1 MKKIIKELQEL
12 YDKYKYSI
20 YSSMIFTF
28 LTHFYFFTRR
38 LANEDDLSYLVFK
51 DFALTSGR
59 WNNGTLFTTSLM
71 SASINFVLVIIILA
85 IISLLIC
92 DIFKIKNKKNMIL
105 ISLIISTFP
114 SLALSFSYLFMV
126 EIYMTSLLLAVLAV
140 WLSTKWK
147 YDFIPGSLCIAL
159 SLGNYQ
165 SYIAVSVSL
174 IIIYIIK
181 EIIDKKK
188 NKEIL
193 KDILKLLIMGILGI
207 IIYFIILKVLLLI
220 NKTSLSNYK
229 GANSM
234 GLPPISEWPK
244 LIFRTYKHFIGYFI
258 GKSYFRVSMFE
269 SMIRILTIILT
280 FILLINKITKEK
292 FYKNKTNIIIFI
304 ILIVLIPFTFN
315 IVDFMAFKADL
326 TSLQIYSFS
335 SLYLLI
341 ILILDKTK
349 PNYLNTIITILII
362 AIGTMNLIT
371 INKYYFKQ
379 ETYYKYTENLNN
391 RLLNKIEST
400 EGYYYGIPI
409 IFKGEI
415 NSNFYKEL
423 NTLPNTND
431 NITFDQSLWGGKY
444 IGYADLFTYNND
456 NKIFKMINNEF
467 GVYLNR
473 ATDEERDKIK
483 DSKEYNDMKS
493 YPEKNSIKIIDGIL
507 VVNF

>member
-1 MKKIIKELQEL
+1 MKKIMKLLKEL

-28 LTHFYFFTRR
+28 LTHFYFFSRR

-71 SASINFVLVIIILA
+71 SPSVNFILVIIILA

-147 YDFIPGSLCIAL
+147 YGFIPGSLCIAL

-174 IIIYIIK
+174 IIIYVIK
-181 EIIDKKK
+181 ETIDKK
-188 NKEIL
+188 KEIL
-193 KDILKLLIMGILGI
+193 KDILKLFIMGILGI

-229 GANSM
+229 GADSM
-234 GLPPISEWPK
+234 GIPPISEWPK

-258 GKSYFRVSMFE
+258 GKSYFRVSIFE
-269 SMIRILTIILT
+269 STIRILTIILT

-349 PNYLNTIITILII
+349 PNYLNTILTILII
-362 AIGTMNLIT
+362 AIGIMNFT
-371 INKYYFKQ
+371 TVNKYYFKQ
-379 ETYYKYTENLNN
+379 ETYYKYTENFNN

-409 IFKGEI
+409 IFKGES

-431 NITFDQSLWGGKY
+431 NITFDQSVWGGKY
-444 IGYADLFTYNND
+444 IGYADLYTYNND
-456 NKIFKMINNEF
+456 KKIFRMINNEF

-473 ATDEERDKIK
+473 VTDEERDKIK
-483 DSKEYNDMKS
+483 DNIEYNNMKS
-493 YPEKNSIKIIDGIL
+493 YPEKDSIKIIDGIL

>member
-1 MKKIIKELQEL
+1 MKKIMKLLKEL

-28 LTHFYFFTRR
+28 LTHFYFFSRR

-71 SASINFVLVIIILA
+71 SPSVNFILVIIILA

-147 YDFIPGSLCIAL
+147 YGFIPGSLCIAL

-174 IIIYIIK
+174 IIIYVIK
-181 EIIDKKK
+181 ETIDKK
-188 NKEIL
+188 KEIL
-193 KDILKLLIMGILGI
+193 KDILKLFIMGILGI

-229 GANSM
+229 GADSM
-234 GLPPISEWPK
+234 GIPPISEWPK

-258 GKSYFRVSMFE
+258 GKSYFRVSIFE
-269 SMIRILTIILT
+269 STIRILTIILT

-292 FYKNKTNIIIFI
+292 FYKNKTYIIIFI

-362 AIGTMNLIT
+362 AIGIMNFT
-371 INKYYFKQ
+371 TVNKYYFKQ
-379 ETYYKYTENLNN
+379 ETYYKYTENFNN

-409 IFKGEI
+409 IFKGES

-444 IGYADLFTYNND
+444 IGYADLYTYNND
-456 NKIFKMINNEF
+456 KKIFRMINNEF

-483 DSKEYNDMKS
+483 DNIEYNNMKS
-493 YPEKNSIKIIDGIL
+493 YPEKDSIKIIDGIL

>member
-1 MKKIIKELQEL
+1 MKKIMKILKEL

-71 SASINFVLVIIILA
+71 SPSINFILVIIILA

-92 DIFKIKNKKNMIL
+92 DIFKIKNKKNMVL
-105 ISLIISTFP
+105 ISLIITTFP

-147 YDFIPGSLCIAL
+147 YGFIPGSFCIAL

-188 NKEIL
+188 EIL
-193 KDILKLLIMGILGI
+193 KDILKLFIMGILGI

-234 GLPPISEWPK
+234 GIPPIREWPK

-258 GKSYFRVSMFE
+258 GKSYFRVSIHE
-269 SMIRILTIILT
+269 SIIRILTIILT
-280 FILLINKITKEK
+280 FILLITKINKDKI
-292 FYKNKTNIIIFI
+292 YKSKTNIILLSIII
-304 ILIVLIPFTFN
+304 ILIPLTFN

-335 SLYLLI
+335 SFYLLM

-362 AIGTMNLIT
+362 AIGIMNFIT

-379 ETYYKYTENLNN
+379 ETYYKYTENFNN

-415 NSNFYKEL
+415 NSNFYKDL
-423 NTLPNTND
+423 NALPNTND

-483 DSKEYNDMKS
+483 DNKESNNMKS
-493 YPEKNSIKIIDGIL
+493 YPEKDSIKIIDGIL

>member
-1 MKKIIKELQEL
+1 MKKIIKLLQEL
-12 YDKYKYSI
+12 YNKYKYSI

-59 WNNGTLFTTSLM
+59 WNNGTMFTTSLM
-71 SASINFVLVIIILA
+71 SPSINFILVIIILA
-85 IISLLIC
+85 LISLIIC

-105 ISLIISTFP
+105 VSLIISTFP

-126 EIYMTSLLLAVLAV
+126 EIYMTSLLLAVLSV

-147 YDFIPGSLCIAL
+147 YGFIPGSFCIAL

-165 SYIAVSVSL
+165 SYIAMSVSL

-188 NKEIL
+188 NKDIL
-193 KDILKLLIMGILGI
+193 KDILKLFIMGLLGI
-207 IIYFIILKVLLLI
+207 ILYFIILKILLLI

-234 GLPPISEWPK
+234 GIPPISEWPK

-258 GKSYFRVSMFE
+258 GKSYFRVSIFE
-269 SMIRILTIILT
+269 SIIRISTIILT
-280 FILLINKITKEK
+280 LITLFTKITKEK
-292 FYKNKTNIIIFI
+292 IYKNKTNIILLSIII
-304 ILIVLIPFTFN
+304 ILLPLTFN
-315 IVDFMAFKADL
+315 IVDFMAYKADL
-326 TSLQIYSFS
+326 TSLQIFSFS

-341 ILILDKTK
+341 ILIVDKTK
-349 PNYLNTIITILII
+349 AKFLNTVIVILII
-362 AIGTMNLIT
+362 SIGIMNFIT
-371 INKYYFKQ
+371 TNKYYFKQ
-379 ETYYKYTENLNN
+379 ETYYKYTENFNN

-423 NTLPNTND
+423 HCLPNIND

-444 IGYADLFTYNND
+444 IGYEDLYIYNND
-456 NKIFKMINNEF
+456 RKIFTMINNEF

-483 DSKEYNDMKS
+483 DNKDYNNMKS
-493 YPEKNSIKIIDGIL
+493 YPEKDSIKIINGIL
-507 VVNF
+507 VINF

>member
-1 MKKIIKELQEL
+1 MKKIIKLLKEL

-28 LTHFYFFTRR
+28 LTHFYFFSRR
-38 LANEDDLSYLVFK
+38 LANEDDLSYLIFK

-71 SASINFVLVIIILA
+71 SPSVNFILVIIILP

-147 YDFIPGSLCIAL
+147 YGFIPGSLCIAL

-174 IIIYIIK
+174 IIIYVIK
-181 EIIDKKK
+181 ETIDKK
-188 NKEIL
+188 KEIL
-193 KDILKLLIMGILGI
+193 KDILKLFIMGILGI

-229 GANSM
+229 GADSM
-234 GLPPISEWPK
+234 GIPPISEWPK

-258 GKSYFRVSMFE
+258 GKSYFRVSIFE
-269 SMIRILTIILT
+269 STIRILTITLT

-349 PNYLNTIITILII
+349 PNYLNTILTILII
-362 AIGTMNLIT
+362 AIGIMNFIT
-371 INKYYFKQ
+371 VNKYYFKQ
-379 ETYYKYTENLNN
+379 EIYYKYTENFNN

-409 IFKGEI
+409 IFKGES

-444 IGYADLFTYNND
+444 IGYADLYIYNND
-456 NKIFKMINNEF
+456 KKIFRMINNEF

-483 DSKEYNDMKS
+483 DNIEYNNMKS
-493 YPEKNSIKIIDGIL
+493 YPEKDSIKMIDGIL

>member
-1 MKKIIKELQEL
+1 MKKIMKLLKEL

-28 LTHFYFFTRR
+28 LTHFYFFSRR

-71 SASINFVLVIIILA
+71 SPSVNFILVIIILA

-147 YDFIPGSLCIAL
+147 YGFIPGSLCIAL

-174 IIIYIIK
+174 IIIYVIK
-181 EIIDKKK
+181 ETIDKK
-188 NKEIL
+188 KEIL
-193 KDILKLLIMGILGI
+193 KDILKLFIMGILGI

-229 GANSM
+229 GADSM
-234 GLPPISEWPK
+234 GIPPISEWPK

-258 GKSYFRVSMFE
+258 GKSYFRVSIFE
-269 SMIRILTIILT
+269 SIIRILTIILT

-349 PNYLNTIITILII
+349 PNYLNTILTILII
-362 AIGTMNLIT
+362 AIGIMNFT
-371 INKYYFKQ
+371 TVNKYYFKQ
-379 ETYYKYTENLNN
+379 ETYYKYTENFNN

-409 IFKGEI
+409 IFKGES

-444 IGYADLFTYNND
+444 IGYADLYTYNND
-456 NKIFKMINNEF
+456 KKIFTMINNEF

-483 DSKEYNDMKS
+483 DNIEYNNMKS
-493 YPEKNSIKIIDGIL
+493 YPEKYSIKIIDGIL

>member
-1 MKKIIKELQEL
+1 MKKIIKLLKEL
-12 YDKYKYSI
+12 YNKYKYSI

-28 LTHFYFFTRR
+28 LTHFYFFSRR
-38 LANEDDLSYLVFK
+38 LANEDDLSYLIFK

-71 SASINFVLVIIILA
+71 SPSVNFILVIIILA

-147 YDFIPGSLCIAL
+147 YGFVPGSLCIAL

-174 IIIYIIK
+174 IIIYVSK
-181 EIIDKKK
+181 ETIDKK
-188 NKEIL
+188 KEIL
-193 KDILKLLIMGILGI
+193 KDILKLFIMGILGI

-229 GANSM
+229 GADSM
-234 GLPPISEWPK
+234 GIPPISEWPK

-258 GKSYFRVSMFE
+258 GKSYFRVSIFE
-269 SMIRILTIILT
+269 STIRILTIILT

-349 PNYLNTIITILII
+349 PNYLNTILTILII
-362 AIGTMNLIT
+362 AIGIMNFT
-371 INKYYFKQ
+371 TVNKYYFK
-379 ETYYKYTENLNN
+379 
-391 RLLNKIEST
+391 
-400 EGYYYGIPI
+400 
-409 IFKGEI
+409 
-415 NSNFYKEL
+415 
-423 NTLPNTND
+423 
-431 NITFDQSLWGGKY
+431 
-444 IGYADLFTYNND
+444 
-456 NKIFKMINNEF
+456 
-467 GVYLNR
+467 
-473 ATDEERDKIK
+473 
-483 DSKEYNDMKS
+483 
-493 YPEKNSIKIIDGIL
+493 
-507 VVNF
+507 

>member
-1 MKKIIKELQEL
+1 
-12 YDKYKYSI
+12 
-20 YSSMIFTF
+20 MIFTF
-28 LTHFYFFTRR
+28 LTHFYFFSRR
-38 LANEDDLSYLVFK
+38 LANEDDLSYLIFK

-71 SASINFVLVIIILA
+71 SPSVNFILVIIILP

-147 YDFIPGSLCIAL
+147 YGFIPGSLCIAL

-174 IIIYIIK
+174 IIIYVIK
-181 EIIDKKK
+181 ETIDKK
-188 NKEIL
+188 KEIL
-193 KDILKLLIMGILGI
+193 KDILKLFIMGILGI

-229 GANSM
+229 GADSM
-234 GLPPISEWPK
+234 GIPPISEWPK

-258 GKSYFRVSMFE
+258 GKSYFRVSIFE
-269 SMIRILTIILT
+269 STIRILTIILT

-292 FYKNKTNIIIFI
+292 FYKNKTYIIIFI

-362 AIGTMNLIT
+362 AIGIMNFT
-371 INKYYFKQ
+371 TVNKYYFKQ
-379 ETYYKYTENLNN
+379 ETYYKYTENFNN

-409 IFKGEI
+409 IFKGES

-431 NITFDQSLWGGKY
+431 KITFDQSLWGGKY
-444 IGYADLFTYNND
+444 IGYADLYTYNND
-456 NKIFKMINNEF
+456 KKIFTMINNEF

-483 DSKEYNDMKS
+483 DNIEYNNMKS
-493 YPEKNSIKIIDGIL
+493 YPEKDSIKIIDGIL

>member
-1 MKKIIKELQEL
+1 MKKIMKLLKEL

-28 LTHFYFFTRR
+28 LTHFYFFSRR

-71 SASINFVLVIIILA
+71 SPSVNFILVIIILA

-147 YDFIPGSLCIAL
+147 YGFIPGSLCIAL

-174 IIIYIIK
+174 IIIYVIK
-181 EIIDKKK
+181 ETIDKK
-188 NKEIL
+188 KEIL
-193 KDILKLLIMGILGI
+193 KDILKLFIMGILGI

-229 GANSM
+229 GADSM
-234 GLPPISEWPK
+234 GIPPISEWPK

-258 GKSYFRVSMFE
+258 GKSYFRVSIFE
-269 SMIRILTIILT
+269 STIRILTIILT

-315 IVDFMAFKADL
+315 IVDFMEFKADL

-349 PNYLNTIITILII
+349 PNYLNTILTILII
-362 AIGTMNLIT
+362 AIGIMNFT
-371 INKYYFKQ
+371 TVNKYYFKQ
-379 ETYYKYTENLNN
+379 ETYYKYTENFNN

-409 IFKGEI
+409 IFKGES

-444 IGYADLFTYNND
+444 IGYADLYTYNND
-456 NKIFKMINNEF
+456 KKIFRMINNEF

-473 ATDEERDKIK
+473 VTDEERDKIK
-483 DSKEYNDMKS
+483 DNIEYNNMKS
-493 YPEKNSIKIIDGIL
+493 YPEKDSIKIIDGIL

>member
-1 MKKIIKELQEL
+1 
-12 YDKYKYSI
+12 
-20 YSSMIFTF
+20 
-28 LTHFYFFTRR
+28 
-38 LANEDDLSYLVFK
+38 
-51 DFALTSGR
+51 
-59 WNNGTLFTTSLM
+59 M
-71 SASINFVLVIIILA
+71 SPSVNFILVIIILA

-147 YDFIPGSLCIAL
+147 YGFIPGSLCIAL

-174 IIIYIIK
+174 IIIYVIK
-181 EIIDKKK
+181 ETIDKK
-188 NKEIL
+188 KEIL
-193 KDILKLLIMGILGI
+193 KDILKLFIMGILGI

-229 GANSM
+229 GADSM
-234 GLPPISEWPK
+234 GIPPISEWPK

-258 GKSYFRVSMFE
+258 GKSYFRVSIFE
-269 SMIRILTIILT
+269 SIIRILTIILT

-349 PNYLNTIITILII
+349 PNYLNTILTILII
-362 AIGTMNLIT
+362 AIGIMNFT
-371 INKYYFKQ
+371 TVNKYYFKQ
-379 ETYYKYTENLNN
+379 ETYYKYTENFNN

-409 IFKGEI
+409 IFKGES

-444 IGYADLFTYNND
+444 IGYADLYTYNND
-456 NKIFKMINNEF
+456 KKIFTMINNEF

-483 DSKEYNDMKS
+483 DNIEYNNMKS
-493 YPEKNSIKIIDGIL
+493 YPEKYSIKIIDGIL

>member
-1 MKKIIKELQEL
+1 MKKIMKLLKEL

-28 LTHFYFFTRR
+28 LTHFYFFSRR
-38 LANEDDLSYLVFK
+38 LANEDDLSYLIFK

-71 SASINFVLVIIILA
+71 SPSVNFILVIIILA

-147 YDFIPGSLCIAL
+147 YGFIPGSLCIAL

-174 IIIYIIK
+174 IIIYVIK
-181 EIIDKKK
+181 ETIDKK
-188 NKEIL
+188 KEIL
-193 KDILKLLIMGILGI
+193 KDILKLFIMGILGI

-229 GANSM
+229 GADSM
-234 GLPPISEWPK
+234 GIPPISEWPK

-258 GKSYFRVSMFE
+258 GKSYFRVSIFE
-269 SMIRILTIILT
+269 STIRILTIILT

-304 ILIVLIPFTFN
+304 LLIVLIPFTFN

-349 PNYLNTIITILII
+349 SNYLNTIIRILII
-362 AIGTMNLIT
+362 AIGIMNFT
-371 INKYYFKQ
+371 TVNKYYFKQ
-379 ETYYKYTENLNN
+379 ESFYKYTENLNN

-409 IFKGEI
+409 ILKGTI
-415 NSNFYKEL
+415 NSSFYKEL
-423 NTLPNTND
+423 NNLPNTND

-444 IGYADLFTYNND
+444 IGYADLYTYNND
-456 NKIFKMINNEF
+456 KKIFTMINNEF

-483 DSKEYNDMKS
+483 DNIEYNNMKS
-493 YPEKNSIKIIDGIL
+493 YPEKDSIKIIDGIL
-507 VVNF
+507 VINF

>member
-1 MKKIIKELQEL
+1 
-12 YDKYKYSI
+12 
-20 YSSMIFTF
+20 MIFTF
-28 LTHFYFFTRR
+28 LTHFYFFSRR

-71 SASINFVLVIIILA
+71 SPSVNFILVIIILA

-147 YDFIPGSLCIAL
+147 YGFIPGSLCIAL

-174 IIIYIIK
+174 IIIYVIK
-181 EIIDKKK
+181 ETIDKK
-188 NKEIL
+188 KEIL
-193 KDILKLLIMGILGI
+193 KDILKLFIMGILGI

-229 GANSM
+229 GADSM
-234 GLPPISEWPK
+234 GIPPISEWPK

-258 GKSYFRVSMFE
+258 GKSYFRVSIFE
-269 SMIRILTIILT
+269 STIRILTIILT

-362 AIGTMNLIT
+362 AIGIMNFT
-371 INKYYFKQ
+371 TVNKYYFKQ
-379 ETYYKYTENLNN
+379 ETYYKYTENFNN

-409 IFKGEI
+409 IFKGES

-444 IGYADLFTYNND
+444 IGYADLYTYNND
-456 NKIFKMINNEF
+456 KKIFRMINNEF

-483 DSKEYNDMKS
+483 DNIEYNNMKS
-493 YPEKNSIKIIDGIL
+493 YPEKDSIKIIDGIL

>member
-1 MKKIIKELQEL
+1 
-12 YDKYKYSI
+12 
-20 YSSMIFTF
+20 
-28 LTHFYFFTRR
+28 
-38 LANEDDLSYLVFK
+38 
-51 DFALTSGR
+51 
-59 WNNGTLFTTSLM
+59 M

-147 YDFIPGSLCIAL
+147 YGFIPGSLCIAL

-174 IIIYIIK
+174 IIIYVIK
-181 EIIDKKK
+181 ETIDKK
-188 NKEIL
+188 KEIL
-193 KDILKLLIMGILGI
+193 KDILKLFIMGILGI

-229 GANSM
+229 GADSM
-234 GLPPISEWPK
+234 GIPPISEWPK

-258 GKSYFRVSMFE
+258 GKSYFRVSIFE
-269 SMIRILTIILT
+269 SIIRILTIILT

-349 PNYLNTIITILII
+349 PNYLNTILTILII
-362 AIGTMNLIT
+362 AIGIMNFT
-371 INKYYFKQ
+371 TVNKYYFKQ
-379 ETYYKYTENLNN
+379 ETYYKYTENFNN

-409 IFKGEI
+409 IFKGES

-444 IGYADLFTYNND
+444 IGYADLYTYNND
-456 NKIFKMINNEF
+456 KKIFTMINNEF

-483 DSKEYNDMKS
+483 DNIEYNNMKS
-493 YPEKNSIKIIDGIL
+493 YPEKYSIKIIDGIL

>member
-1 MKKIIKELQEL
+1 MKKIMKLLKELYE
-12 YDKYKYSI
+12 KYKYSI

-59 WNNGTLFTTSLM
+59 WNNGTIFTTSLM
-71 SASINFVLVIIILA
+71 SPSVNFILVIIILA

-147 YDFIPGSLCIAL
+147 YGFIPGSLCIAL

-174 IIIYIIK
+174 IIIYVIK
-181 EIIDKKK
+181 ETIDKK
-188 NKEIL
+188 KEIL
-193 KDILKLLIMGILGI
+193 KDILKLFIMGILGI
-207 IIYFIILKVLLLI
+207 IIYFMILKVLLLI

-229 GANSM
+229 GADSM
-234 GLPPISEWPK
+234 GIPPISEWPK

-258 GKSYFRVSMFE
+258 GKSYFRISIFE
-269 SMIRILTIILT
+269 STIRILTIILT

-292 FYKNKTNIIIFI
+292 FYKNKMNIIIFI

-315 IVDFMAFKADL
+315 IVDFIAFKADL

-362 AIGTMNLIT
+362 AIGIMNFTT

-409 IFKGEI
+409 IFKGKI

-423 NTLPNTND
+423 NLLPNIND

-444 IGYADLFTYNND
+444 IGYEDLYIYNND
-456 NKIFKMINNEF
+456 RKIFTMINNEF

-483 DSKEYNDMKS
+483 DNKDYNNMKS
-493 YPEKNSIKIIDGIL
+493 YPEKDSIKIIDGIL
-507 VVNF
+507 IINF

>member
-1 MKKIIKELQEL
+1 MKKIIKLLKEL

-28 LTHFYFFTRR
+28 LTHFYFFSRR
-38 LANEDDLSYLVFK
+38 LANEDDLSYLIFK

-71 SASINFVLVIIILA
+71 LPSVNFILVIIILA

-147 YDFIPGSLCIAL
+147 YGFIPGSLCIAL

-174 IIIYIIK
+174 IIIYVIK
-181 EIIDKKK
+181 ETIDKK
-188 NKEIL
+188 KEIL
-193 KDILKLLIMGILGI
+193 KDILKLFIMGILGI

-229 GANSM
+229 GADSM
-234 GLPPISEWPK
+234 GIPPISEWPK

-258 GKSYFRVSMFE
+258 GKSYFRVSIFE
-269 SMIRILTIILT
+269 STIRILTIILT

-335 SLYLLI
+335 SLYLLV

-349 PNYLNTIITILII
+349 PNYLDTIITILII
-362 AIGTMNLIT
+362 AIGIMNFT
-371 INKYYFKQ
+371 TVNKYYFKQ
-379 ETYYKYTENLNN
+379 ETYYKYTENFNN

-409 IFKGEI
+409 IFKGES

-444 IGYADLFTYNND
+444 IGYADLYTYNND
-456 NKIFKMINNEF
+456 KKIFTMINNEF

-483 DSKEYNDMKS
+483 DNIEYNNMKS
-493 YPEKNSIKIIDGIL
+493 YPEKDSIKIIDGIL

>member
-1 MKKIIKELQEL
+1 
-12 YDKYKYSI
+12 
-20 YSSMIFTF
+20 MIFTF
-28 LTHFYFFTRR
+28 LTHFYFFSRR
-38 LANEDDLSYLVFK
+38 LANEDDLSYLIFK

-71 SASINFVLVIIILA
+71 SPSVNFILVIIILP

-147 YDFIPGSLCIAL
+147 YGFILGSLCIAL

-174 IIIYIIK
+174 IIIYVIK
-181 EIIDKKK
+181 ETIDKK
-188 NKEIL
+188 KEIL
-193 KDILKLLIMGILGI
+193 KDILKLFIMGILGI

-229 GANSM
+229 GADSM
-234 GLPPISEWPK
+234 GIPPISEWPK

-258 GKSYFRVSMFE
+258 GKSYFRVSIFE
-269 SMIRILTIILT
+269 STIRILTIILT

-292 FYKNKTNIIIFI
+292 FYKNKTYIIIFI

-362 AIGTMNLIT
+362 AIGIMNFT
-371 INKYYFKQ
+371 TVNKYYFKQ
-379 ETYYKYTENLNN
+379 ETYYKYTENFNN

-409 IFKGEI
+409 IFKGES

-431 NITFDQSLWGGKY
+431 KITFDQSLWGGKY
-444 IGYADLFTYNND
+444 IGYADLYTYNND
-456 NKIFKMINNEF
+456 KKIFTMINNEF

-483 DSKEYNDMKS
+483 DNIEYNNMKS
-493 YPEKNSIKIIDGIL
+493 YPEKDSIKIIDGIL

>member
-1 MKKIIKELQEL
+1 MKKIMKLLKEL

-28 LTHFYFFTRR
+28 LTHFYFFSRR

-71 SASINFVLVIIILA
+71 SPSVNFILVIIILA

-147 YDFIPGSLCIAL
+147 YGFIPGSLCIAL

-174 IIIYIIK
+174 IIIYVIK
-181 EIIDKKK
+181 ETIDKK
-188 NKEIL
+188 KEIL
-193 KDILKLLIMGILGI
+193 KDILKLFIMGILGI

-229 GANSM
+229 GADSM
-234 GLPPISEWPK
+234 GIPPISEWPK

-258 GKSYFRVSMFE
+258 EKSYFRVSIFE
-269 SMIRILTIILT
+269 SIIRILTIILT

-349 PNYLNTIITILII
+349 PNYLNTILTILII
-362 AIGTMNLIT
+362 AIGIMNFT
-371 INKYYFKQ
+371 TVNKYYFKQ
-379 ETYYKYTENLNN
+379 ETYYKYTENFNN

-409 IFKGEI
+409 IFKGES

-444 IGYADLFTYNND
+444 IGYADLYTYNND
-456 NKIFKMINNEF
+456 KKIFTMINNEF

-483 DSKEYNDMKS
+483 DNIEYNNMKS
-493 YPEKNSIKIIDGIL
+493 YPEKYSIKIIDGIL

>member
-1 MKKIIKELQEL
+1 MKKIMKLLKEL

-28 LTHFYFFTRR
+28 LTHFYFFSRR

-71 SASINFVLVIIILA
+71 SPSVNFILVIIILA

-147 YDFIPGSLCIAL
+147 YGFIPGSLCIAL

-174 IIIYIIK
+174 IIIYVIK
-181 EIIDKKK
+181 ETIDKK
-188 NKEIL
+188 KEIL
-193 KDILKLLIMGILGI
+193 KDILKLFIMGILGI

-229 GANSM
+229 GADSM
-234 GLPPISEWPK
+234 GIPPISEWPK

-258 GKSYFRVSMFE
+258 GKSYFRVSIFE
-269 SMIRILTIILT
+269 STIRILTIILT

-362 AIGTMNLIT
+362 AIGIMNFT
-371 INKYYFKQ
+371 TVNKYYFKQ
-379 ETYYKYTENLNN
+379 ETYYKYTENFNN

-409 IFKGEI
+409 IFKGES

-444 IGYADLFTYNND
+444 IGYADLYTYNND
-456 NKIFKMINNEF
+456 KKIFTMINNEF

-483 DSKEYNDMKS
+483 DNIEYNNMKS
-493 YPEKNSIKIIDGIL
+493 YPEKDSIKIIDGIL

>member
-1 MKKIIKELQEL
+1 
-12 YDKYKYSI
+12 
-20 YSSMIFTF
+20 
-28 LTHFYFFTRR
+28 
-38 LANEDDLSYLVFK
+38 
-51 DFALTSGR
+51 
-59 WNNGTLFTTSLM
+59 M
-71 SASINFVLVIIILA
+71 SPSVNFILVIIILA

-147 YDFIPGSLCIAL
+147 YGFIPGSLCIAL

-174 IIIYIIK
+174 IIIYVIK
-181 EIIDKKK
+181 ETIDKK
-188 NKEIL
+188 KEIL
-193 KDILKLLIMGILGI
+193 KDILKLFIMGILGI

-229 GANSM
+229 GADSM
-234 GLPPISEWPK
+234 GIPPISEWPK

-258 GKSYFRVSMFE
+258 GKSYFRVSIFE
-269 SMIRILTIILT
+269 STIRILTIILT

-349 PNYLNTIITILII
+349 PNYLNTILTILII
-362 AIGTMNLIT
+362 AIGIMNFT
-371 INKYYFKQ
+371 TVNKYYFKQ
-379 ETYYKYTENLNN
+379 ETYYKYTENFNN

-409 IFKGEI
+409 IFKGES

-431 NITFDQSLWGGKY
+431 KITFDQSLWGGKY
-444 IGYADLFTYNND
+444 IGYADLYTYNND
-456 NKIFKMINNEF
+456 KKIFTMINNEF

-483 DSKEYNDMKS
+483 DNIEYNNMKS
-493 YPEKNSIKIIDGIL
+493 YPEKDSIKIIDGIL

>member
-1 MKKIIKELQEL
+1 MKKIMKLLKEL

-28 LTHFYFFTRR
+28 LTHFYFFSRR
-38 LANEDDLSYLVFK
+38 LANEDDLSYLIFK

-71 SASINFVLVIIILA
+71 SPSVNFILVIIILA

-147 YDFIPGSLCIAL
+147 YGFIPGSLCIAL

-174 IIIYIIK
+174 IIIYVIK
-181 EIIDKKK
+181 ETIDKK
-188 NKEIL
+188 KEIL
-193 KDILKLLIMGILGI
+193 KDILKLFIMGILGI

-229 GANSM
+229 GADSM
-234 GLPPISEWPK
+234 GIPPISEWPK

-258 GKSYFRVSMFE
+258 GKSYFRVSIFE
-269 SMIRILTIILT
+269 STIRILTIILT

-315 IVDFMAFKADL
+315 IVDFIAFKADL

-349 PNYLNTIITILII
+349 SNYLNTIIRILII
-362 AIGTMNLIT
+362 AIGIMNFT
-371 INKYYFKQ
+371 TVNKYYFKQ
-379 ETYYKYTENLNN
+379 ESFYKYTENLNN

-409 IFKGEI
+409 ILKGTI
-415 NSNFYKEL
+415 NSSFYKEL
-423 NTLPNTND
+423 NNLPNTND

-444 IGYADLFTYNND
+444 IGYADLYTYNND
-456 NKIFKMINNEF
+456 KKIFTMINNEF

-483 DSKEYNDMKS
+483 DNIEYNNMKS
-493 YPEKNSIKIIDGIL
+493 YPEKDSIKIIDGIL
-507 VVNF
+507 VINF

>member
-1 MKKIIKELQEL
+1 MKKIMKLLKEL

-28 LTHFYFFTRR
+28 LTHFYFFSRR

-71 SASINFVLVIIILA
+71 SPSVNFILVIIILA

-147 YDFIPGSLCIAL
+147 YGFIPGSLCIAL

-174 IIIYIIK
+174 IIIYVIK
-181 EIIDKKK
+181 ETIDKK
-188 NKEIL
+188 KEIL

-229 GANSM
+229 GADSM
-234 GLPPISEWPK
+234 GIPPISEWPK

-258 GKSYFRVSMFE
+258 GKSYFRVSIFE
-269 SMIRILTIILT
+269 STIRILTIILT

-362 AIGTMNLIT
+362 AIGIMNFT
-371 INKYYFKQ
+371 TVNKYYFKQ
-379 ETYYKYTENLNN
+379 ETYYKYTENFNN

-409 IFKGEI
+409 IFKGES

-444 IGYADLFTYNND
+444 IGYADLYTYNND
-456 NKIFKMINNEF
+456 KKIFTMINNEF

-483 DSKEYNDMKS
+483 DNIEYNNMKS
-493 YPEKNSIKIIDGIL
+493 YPEKDSIKIIDGIL

>member
-1 MKKIIKELQEL
+1 MKKIIKLLKEL

-28 LTHFYFFTRR
+28 LTHFYFFSRR
-38 LANEDDLSYLVFK
+38 LANEDDLSYLIFK

-71 SASINFVLVIIILA
+71 SPSVNFILVIIILP

-147 YDFIPGSLCIAL
+147 YGFIPGSLCIAL

-174 IIIYIIK
+174 IIIYVIK
-181 EIIDKKK
+181 ETIDKK
-188 NKEIL
+188 KEIL
-193 KDILKLLIMGILGI
+193 KDILKLFIMGILGI

-229 GANSM
+229 GADSM
-234 GLPPISEWPK
+234 GIPPISEWPK

-258 GKSYFRVSMFE
+258 GKSYFRVSIFE
-269 SMIRILTIILT
+269 STIRILTIILT

-349 PNYLNTIITILII
+349 PNYLNTILTILII
-362 AIGTMNLIT
+362 AIGIMNFT
-371 INKYYFKQ
+371 TVNKYYFKQ
-379 ETYYKYTENLNN
+379 ETYYKYTENFNN

-409 IFKGEI
+409 IFKGES

-444 IGYADLFTYNND
+444 IGYADLYTYNND
-456 NKIFKMINNEF
+456 KKIFRMINNEF

-473 ATDEERDKIK
+473 VTDEERDKIK
-483 DSKEYNDMKS
+483 DNIEYNNMKS
-493 YPEKNSIKIIDGIL
+493 YPEKDSIKIIDGIL

>member
-1 MKKIIKELQEL
+1 MKKIIKLLKEL

-28 LTHFYFFTRR
+28 LTHFYFFSRR
-38 LANEDDLSYLVFK
+38 LANEDDLSYLIFK

-71 SASINFVLVIIILA
+71 LPSVNFILVIIILA

-147 YDFIPGSLCIAL
+147 YGFIPGSLCIAL

-174 IIIYIIK
+174 IITYVIK
-181 EIIDKKK
+181 ETIDKK
-188 NKEIL
+188 KEIL
-193 KDILKLLIMGILGI
+193 KDILKLFIMGILGI

-229 GANSM
+229 GADSM
-234 GLPPISEWPK
+234 GIPPISEWPK

-258 GKSYFRVSMFE
+258 GKSYFRVSIFE
-269 SMIRILTIILT
+269 STIRILTIILT

-362 AIGTMNLIT
+362 AIGIMNFT
-371 INKYYFKQ
+371 TVNKYYFKQ
-379 ETYYKYTENLNN
+379 ETYYKYTENFNN

-409 IFKGEI
+409 IFKGES

-444 IGYADLFTYNND
+444 IGYADLYTYNND
-456 NKIFKMINNEF
+456 KKIFTMINNEF

-483 DSKEYNDMKS
+483 DNIEYNNMKS
-493 YPEKNSIKIIDGIL
+493 YPEKDSIKIIDGIL

>member
-1 MKKIIKELQEL
+1 MKKIMKLLKEL

-28 LTHFYFFTRR
+28 LTHFYFFSRR

-71 SASINFVLVIIILA
+71 SPSVNFILVIIILA

-147 YDFIPGSLCIAL
+147 YGFIPGSLCIAL

-174 IIIYIIK
+174 IIIYVIK
-181 EIIDKKK
+181 ETIDKK
-188 NKEIL
+188 KEIL
-193 KDILKLLIMGILGI
+193 KDILKLFIMGILGI

-229 GANSM
+229 GADSM
-234 GLPPISEWPK
+234 GIPPISEWPK

-258 GKSYFRVSMFE
+258 GKSYFRVSIFE
-269 SMIRILTIILT
+269 STIRILTIILT

-349 PNYLNTIITILII
+349 PNYLNTILTILII
-362 AIGTMNLIT
+362 AIGIMNFT
-371 INKYYFKQ
+371 TVNKYYFKQ
-379 ETYYKYTENLNN
+379 ETYYKYTENFNN

-409 IFKGEI
+409 IFKGES

-444 IGYADLFTYNND
+444 IGYADLYTYNND
-456 NKIFKMINNEF
+456 KKIFRMINNEF

-473 ATDEERDKIK
+473 VTDEERDKIK
-483 DSKEYNDMKS
+483 DNIEYNNMKS
-493 YPEKNSIKIIDGIL
+493 YPEKDSIKIIDGIL

>member
-1 MKKIIKELQEL
+1 MKKIMKLLKEL

-28 LTHFYFFTRR
+28 LTHFYFFSRR
-38 LANEDDLSYLVFK
+38 LANEDDLSYLIFK

-71 SASINFVLVIIILA
+71 SPSVNFILVIIILA

-147 YDFIPGSLCIAL
+147 YGFIPGSLCIAL

-174 IIIYIIK
+174 IIIYVIK
-181 EIIDKKK
+181 ETIDKK
-188 NKEIL
+188 KEIL
-193 KDILKLLIMGILGI
+193 KDILKLFIMGILGI

-229 GANSM
+229 GADSM
-234 GLPPISEWPK
+234 GIPPISEWPK

-258 GKSYFRVSMFE
+258 GKSYFRVSIFE
-269 SMIRILTIILT
+269 STIRILTIILT

-304 ILIVLIPFTFN
+304 LLIVLIPFTFN

-349 PNYLNTIITILII
+349 SNYLNTIIRILII
-362 AIGTMNLIT
+362 AIGIMNFT
-371 INKYYFKQ
+371 TVNKYYFKQ
-379 ETYYKYTENLNN
+379 ETYYKYTENFNN

-409 IFKGEI
+409 VFKGES

-444 IGYADLFTYNND
+444 IGYADLYTYNND
-456 NKIFKMINNEF
+456 KKILTMINNEF

-483 DSKEYNDMKS
+483 DNIEYNNMKS
-493 YPEKNSIKIIDGIL
+493 YPEKDSIKIIDGIL
-507 VVNF
+507 VINF

>member
-1 MKKIIKELQEL
+1 MKKIIKLLKEL

-28 LTHFYFFTRR
+28 LTHFYFFSRR
-38 LANEDDLSYLVFK
+38 LANEDDLSYLIFK

-71 SASINFVLVIIILA
+71 SPSVNFILVIIILP

-147 YDFIPGSLCIAL
+147 YGFIPGSLCIAL

-174 IIIYIIK
+174 IIIYVIK
-181 EIIDKKK
+181 ETIDKK
-188 NKEIL
+188 KEIL
-193 KDILKLLIMGILGI
+193 KDILKLFIMGILGI

-229 GANSM
+229 GADSM
-234 GLPPISEWPK
+234 GIPPISEWPK

-258 GKSYFRVSMFE
+258 GKSYFRVSIFE
-269 SMIRILTIILT
+269 STIRILTITLT

-349 PNYLNTIITILII
+349 PNYLNTILTILII
-362 AIGTMNLIT
+362 AIGIMNFT
-371 INKYYFKQ
+371 TVNKYYFKQ
-379 ETYYKYTENLNN
+379 ETYYKYTENFNN

-409 IFKGEI
+409 IFKGES

-444 IGYADLFTYNND
+444 IGYADLYTYNND
-456 NKIFKMINNEF
+456 KKIFRMINNEF

-483 DSKEYNDMKS
+483 DNIEYNNMKS
-493 YPEKNSIKIIDGIL
+493 YPEKDSIKIIDGIL

>member
-1 MKKIIKELQEL
+1 MKKIIKLLKEL

-28 LTHFYFFTRR
+28 LTHFYFFSRR
-38 LANEDDLSYLVFK
+38 LANEDDLSYLIFK

-71 SASINFVLVIIILA
+71 SPSVNFILIIIILA

-140 WLSTKWK
+140 WISTKWK
-147 YDFIPGSLCIAL
+147 YGFIPGSLCIAL

-174 IIIYIIK
+174 IIIYVIK
-181 EIIDKKK
+181 ETIDKK
-188 NKEIL
+188 KEIL

-229 GANSM
+229 GADSM
-234 GLPPISEWPK
+234 GIPPISEWPK

-258 GKSYFRVSMFE
+258 GKSYFRVSIFE
-269 SMIRILTIILT
+269 STIRILTIILT

-362 AIGTMNLIT
+362 AIGIMNFT
-371 INKYYFKQ
+371 TVNKYYFKQ
-379 ETYYKYTENLNN
+379 ETYYKYTENFNN

-409 IFKGEI
+409 IFKGES

-444 IGYADLFTYNND
+444 IGYADLYTYNND
-456 NKIFKMINNEF
+456 KKIFTMINNEF

-483 DSKEYNDMKS
+483 DNIEYNNMKS
-493 YPEKNSIKIIDGIL
+493 YPEKDSIKIIDGIL

>member
-1 MKKIIKELQEL
+1 MKKIIKLLKEL

-59 WNNGTLFTTSLM
+59 WNNGALFTTSLM
-71 SASINFVLVIIILA
+71 SPSVNFILVIIILA

-105 ISLIISTFP
+105 VSLIISTFP

-147 YDFIPGSLCIAL
+147 YGFIPGSFCIAL

-188 NKEIL
+188 EIL
-193 KDILKLLIMGILGI
+193 KDILKLFIMGILGI

-234 GLPPISEWPK
+234 GIPPISEWPK

-258 GKSYFRVSMFE
+258 GKSYFRVSIFE
-269 SMIRILTIILT
+269 SIIRILTIILT

-292 FYKNKTNIIIFI
+292 FYKNKMNIIIFI
-304 ILIVLIPFTFN
+304 ILIVLIPLTFN

-326 TSLQIYSFS
+326 TSLQIYSFF
-335 SLYLLI
+335 SLYLLM

-362 AIGTMNLIT
+362 AIGIMNFTT

-379 ETYYKYTENLNN
+379 ETYYKYTENFNN

-415 NSNFYKEL
+415 NSNFYKDL
-423 NTLPNTND
+423 NALPNTND

-444 IGYADLFTYNND
+444 IGYEDLFTYNND

-483 DSKEYNDMKS
+483 DNKEYNNMKS
-493 YPEKNSIKIIDGIL
+493 YPEKDSIKIIDGIL

>member
-1 MKKIIKELQEL
+1 MKKIMKLLKEL

-28 LTHFYFFTRR
+28 LTHFYFFSRR

-71 SASINFVLVIIILA
+71 SPSVNFILVIIILA

-147 YDFIPGSLCIAL
+147 YGFIPGSLCIAL

-174 IIIYIIK
+174 IIIYVIK
-181 EIIDKKK
+181 ETIDKK
-188 NKEIL
+188 KEIL
-193 KDILKLLIMGILGI
+193 KDILKLFIMGILGI

-229 GANSM
+229 GADSM
-234 GLPPISEWPK
+234 GIPPISKWPK

-258 GKSYFRVSMFE
+258 GKSYFRVSIFE
-269 SMIRILTIILT
+269 STIRILTIILT

-292 FYKNKTNIIIFI
+292 FYKNKTYIIIFI

-362 AIGTMNLIT
+362 AIGIMNFT
-371 INKYYFKQ
+371 TVNKYYFKQ
-379 ETYYKYTENLNN
+379 ETYYKYTENFNN

-409 IFKGEI
+409 IFKGES

-431 NITFDQSLWGGKY
+431 KITFDQSLWGGKY
-444 IGYADLFTYNND
+444 IGYADLYTYNND
-456 NKIFKMINNEF
+456 KKIFTMINNEF

-483 DSKEYNDMKS
+483 DNIEYNNMKS
-493 YPEKNSIKIIDGIL
+493 YPEKDSIKIIDGIL

>member
-1 MKKIIKELQEL
+1 MKKIIKLLKEL

-28 LTHFYFFTRR
+28 LTHFYFFSRR
-38 LANEDDLSYLVFK
+38 LANEDDLSYLIFK

-71 SASINFVLVIIILA
+71 LPSVNFILVIIILA

-147 YDFIPGSLCIAL
+147 YGFIPGSLCIAL

-174 IIIYIIK
+174 IIIYVIK
-181 EIIDKKK
+181 ETIDKK
-188 NKEIL
+188 KEIL
-193 KDILKLLIMGILGI
+193 KDILKLFIMGILGI

-229 GANSM
+229 GADSM
-234 GLPPISEWPK
+234 GIPPISEWPK

-258 GKSYFRVSMFE
+258 GKSYFRVSIFE
-269 SMIRILTIILT
+269 STIRILTIILT

-335 SLYLLI
+335 SLYLLV

-362 AIGTMNLIT
+362 AIGIMNFT
-371 INKYYFKQ
+371 TVNKYYFKQ
-379 ETYYKYTENLNN
+379 ETYYKYTENFNN

-409 IFKGEI
+409 IFKGES

-444 IGYADLFTYNND
+444 IGYADLYTYNND
-456 NKIFKMINNEF
+456 KKIFRMINNEF

-483 DSKEYNDMKS
+483 DNIEYNNMKS
-493 YPEKNSIKIIDGIL
+493 YPEKDSIKIIDGIL

>member
-1 MKKIIKELQEL
+1 MKKIMKLLKEL

-28 LTHFYFFTRR
+28 LTHFYFFSRR

-71 SASINFVLVIIILA
+71 SPSVNFILVIIILA

-140 WLSTKWK
+140 WISTKWK
-147 YDFIPGSLCIAL
+147 YGFIPGSLCIAL

-174 IIIYIIK
+174 IIIYVIK
-181 EIIDKKK
+181 ETIDKK
-188 NKEIL
+188 KEIL
-193 KDILKLLIMGILGI
+193 KDILKLFIMGILGI

-229 GANSM
+229 GADSM
-234 GLPPISEWPK
+234 GIPPISEWPK

-258 GKSYFRVSMFE
+258 GKSYFRVSIFE
-269 SMIRILTIILT
+269 STIRILTIILT

-349 PNYLNTIITILII
+349 PNYLNTILTILII
-362 AIGTMNLIT
+362 AIGIMNFT
-371 INKYYFKQ
+371 TVNKYYFKQ
-379 ETYYKYTENLNN
+379 ETYYKYTENFNN

-409 IFKGEI
+409 IFKGES

-444 IGYADLFTYNND
+444 IGYADLYTYNND
-456 NKIFKMINNEF
+456 KKIFRMINNEF

-473 ATDEERDKIK
+473 VTDEERDKIK
-483 DSKEYNDMKS
+483 DNIEYNNMKS
-493 YPEKNSIKIIDGIL
+493 YPEKDSIKIIDGIL

>member
-1 MKKIIKELQEL
+1 MKKIIKLLKEL

-28 LTHFYFFTRR
+28 LTHFYFFSRR
-38 LANEDDLSYLVFK
+38 LANEDDLSYLIFK

-71 SASINFVLVIIILA
+71 SPSVNFILVIIILL

-147 YDFIPGSLCIAL
+147 YGFIPGSLCIAL

-174 IIIYIIK
+174 IIIYVIK
-181 EIIDKKK
+181 ETIDKK
-188 NKEIL
+188 KEIL
-193 KDILKLLIMGILGI
+193 KDILKLFIMGILGI

-229 GANSM
+229 GADSM
-234 GLPPISEWPK
+234 GIPPISEWPK

-258 GKSYFRVSMFE
+258 GKSYFRVSIFE
-269 SMIRILTIILT
+269 STIRILTIILT

-292 FYKNKTNIIIFI
+292 FYKNKTYIIIFI

-362 AIGTMNLIT
+362 AIGIMNFT
-371 INKYYFKQ
+371 TVNKYYFKQ
-379 ETYYKYTENLNN
+379 ETYYKYTENFNN

-409 IFKGEI
+409 IFKGES

-431 NITFDQSLWGGKY
+431 KITFDQSLWGGKY
-444 IGYADLFTYNND
+444 IGYADLYTYNND
-456 NKIFKMINNEF
+456 KKIFTMINNEF

-483 DSKEYNDMKS
+483 DNIEYNNMKS
-493 YPEKNSIKIIDGIL
+493 YPEKDSIKIIDGIL